1 MASNPQE
8 RRAAKLAAQLGAPAA
23 QCLTEGRM
31 HASVNAQETSAVSH
45 GEISGE
51 EVQKIFEADGIKVN
65 NGAMTNK
72 KTAQTLNLWHQAL
85 ECGFNNRD
93 EEMMKI
99 MDEIMDDNVVFLAP
113 TYWKERRSKEF
124 IKYALVGV
132 SKAFKNFKYTR
143 VFFHDDGFALEFEA
157 NVETED
163 GPFLRG
169 VDMVTVDPSTG
180 KITRFEVMCR
190 PPKAVLKLLDFQT
203 AFMRK
208 VGLIPPAKKK

>member
-1 MASNPQE
+1 MNKTVQRQNTAAASE
-8 RRAAKLAAQLGAPAA
+8 GEVAKD
-23 QCLTEGRM
+23 
-31 HASVNAQETSAVSH
+31 
-45 GEISGE
+45 GED
-51 EVQKIFEADGIKVN
+51 VRKIFEADGVDVY
-65 NGAMTNK
+65 NGALTNPG
-72 KTAQTLNLWHQAL
+72 TSRTLDMWHRAL
-85 ECGFNNRD
+85 ECGLKGAD
-93 EEMMKI
+93 QDMLEILE
-99 MDEIMDDNVVFLAP
+99 DIMDDNVVFLAP

-132 SKAFKNFKYTR
+132 TKAFKNFKYTR
-143 VFFHDDGFALEFEA
+143 IFLNDKGFALEFEC

-169 VDMVTVDPSTG
+169 VDMVTVDTATG

-208 VGLIPPAKKK
+208 MGLIPPAKNKSK